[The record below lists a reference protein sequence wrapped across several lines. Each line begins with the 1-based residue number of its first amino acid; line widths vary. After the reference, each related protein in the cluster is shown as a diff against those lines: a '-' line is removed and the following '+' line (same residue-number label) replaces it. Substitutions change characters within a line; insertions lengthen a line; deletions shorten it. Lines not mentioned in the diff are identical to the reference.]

1 MAMGAVVYC
10 VIALCAVGAEL
21 VVLVP
26 FFFLVGEPAS
36 QFVDFGITQG
46 VCRG

>member
-1 MAMGAVVYC
+1 M
-10 VIALCAVGAEL
+10 IALCAVGAEL

-26 FFFLVGEPAS
+26 FFFLISEPAS
-36 QFVDFGITQG
+36 RFVDFGIEWG